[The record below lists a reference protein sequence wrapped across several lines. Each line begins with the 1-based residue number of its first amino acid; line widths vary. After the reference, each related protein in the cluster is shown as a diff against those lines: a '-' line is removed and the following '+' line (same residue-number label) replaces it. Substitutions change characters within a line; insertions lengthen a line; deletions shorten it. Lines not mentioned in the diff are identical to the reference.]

1 MELRRFFLG
10 EHDAKEVV
18 GSVKDF
24 RIPSRN
30 VRKTQSR
37 DSRRQRV
44 SKANFTLGVFQ
55 KPLMKSPR
63 VVLFEVEPRPTR
75 SFFFKW
81 NPHPN
86 TLVITKAEGEPR
98 KASWVGLSGVKRLLD
113 DAGPSRPVED
123 HLKRPGGPRMD
134 HEFVVKTSPTLDS
147 GQVLDIIASHVL
159 VTDAM

>member
-113 DAGPSRPVED
+113 DLGLLGPWR
-123 HLKRPGGPRMD
+123 
-134 HEFVVKTSPTLDS
+134 T
-147 GQVLDIIASHVL
+147 I
-159 VTDAM
+159 